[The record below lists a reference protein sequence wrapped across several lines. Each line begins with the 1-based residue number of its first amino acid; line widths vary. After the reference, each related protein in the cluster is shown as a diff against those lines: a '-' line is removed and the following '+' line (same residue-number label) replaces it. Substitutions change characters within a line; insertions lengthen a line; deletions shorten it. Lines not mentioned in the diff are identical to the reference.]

1 MEGIDKKSKGKGV
14 KDLDEIIIIEK
25 NKDISINLTLSSLEE
40 EIFKELSLED
50 GSFLEFPTNVTNQFA
65 KGVFNENKEL
75 TMIKEYEFYQNDDR
89 IHFQTFRIDH
99 KTNKLIHKTTYYLYC
114 NEPINIFHKENGLLI
129 ANPNTL
135 MTNWNKANLS
145 CEDSYC
151 IFYRPG
157 ETIFNSDKN
166 NEVIIGPECEFFDK
180 IISEINDDIS
190 NFNPPPKLITLQPEK
205 PSSQS
210 LLLTST
216 PLSYKWIIEYDK
228 DFKNI
233 IVSVLTQTFIKE
245 KEKDKEDW
253 HALDEYDLEI
263 TDKLLYGKLLDN
275 THLILVTT
283 SSIYFFDLNHNHH
296 NGNGASFYVFSDH
309 RLYKLSVIG
318 GQVLDKASLKYDL
331 HSNLN
336 YPHHKNQGSFVRS

>member
-50 GSFLEFPTNVTNQFA
+50 
-65 KGVFNENKEL
+65 
-75 TMIKEYEFYQNDDR
+75 
-89 IHFQTFRIDH
+89 
-99 KTNKLIHKTTYYLYC
+99 
-114 NEPINIFHKENGLLI
+114 
-129 ANPNTL
+129 
-135 MTNWNKANLS
+135 
-145 CEDSYC
+145 
-151 IFYRPG
+151 
-157 ETIFNSDKN
+157 
-166 NEVIIGPECEFFDK
+166 ECEFFDK

-296 NGNGASFYVFSDH
+296 NGNGGNQKSKI
-309 RLYKLSVIG
+309 RLKNPKATTSWAEYNCRRKNNRYLYYLS
-318 GQVLDKASLKYDL
+318 
-331 HSNLN
+331 
-336 YPHHKNQGSFVRS
+336 